1 MKLEEGNYEL
11 WKDREAER
19 WVKSSCNDPSRA
31 QRIVPITFLMIMKN
45 LIRVNRWVHTRPSS
59 ALQVHLS
66 SSVLVTYLKCT

>member
-1 MKLEEGNYEL
+1 MEL

-45 LIRVNRWVHTRPSS
+45 LIQVNSTQNKAEYFQDDVDF
-59 ALQVHLS
+59 
-66 SSVLVTYLKCT
+66 YLAQYGHATLI

>member
-19 WVKSSCNDPSRA
+19 WVKSSYNDPSRA

-45 LIRVNRWVHTRPSS
+45 LIRVNSIQTKAEYFQDDVDF
-59 ALQVHLS
+59 
-66 SSVLVTYLKCT
+66 YLAQYGHATLT